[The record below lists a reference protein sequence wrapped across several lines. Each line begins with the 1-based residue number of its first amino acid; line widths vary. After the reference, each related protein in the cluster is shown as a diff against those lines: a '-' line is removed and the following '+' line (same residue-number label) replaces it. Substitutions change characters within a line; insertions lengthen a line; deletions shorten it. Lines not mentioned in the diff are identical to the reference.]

1 MTKGLLP
8 ANRRNLGRG
17 IGPGRASV
25 EAEPR
30 QGRGL
35 GQPLLGEN
43 LAKAGGI
50 DGGKLNV
57 ERVARHGDD

>member
-1 MTKGLLP
+1 M
-8 ANRRNLGRG
+8 
-17 IGPGRASV
+17 